1 MLPGSDLE
9 AYTNNA
15 LAPGQ
20 KRSQT
25 YTNTMIF
32 GLSQKSCWGDCYYTL
47 ASPNHH
53 RQLTSG
59 PEGPFE
65 RQPTATGSLSLF
77 LGKLSDDTEYN

>member
-32 GLSQKSCWGDCYYTL
+32 GLSQKSCWGDCYFTL
-47 ASPNHH
+47 ASPNHP
-53 RQLTSG
+53 RQLRSS

-65 RQPTATGSLSLF
+65 GQPTTTGSLSLF
-77 LGKLSDDTEYN
+77 LGKHSADTENR